1 MTGTSLITRTG
12 LALMLLMARTP
23 AVAATDAAGFEDL
36 AKLEGRV
43 IGALDA
49 DIGQPG
55 GPVTHLDRRLKLQ
68 PCPQTVTIDPP
79 ALGAVA
85 LRCESLGW
93 RIRVPLVK
101 SANAQA
107 VANQTAVGN
116 TTPAAIYQSSQPMT
130 PALIKRGDP
139 IELVAGDG
147 GFTVSTAAV
156 AQEDG
161 RLGGRIRVKPANGPI
176 VIGMVQDAS
185 RVRVSSF

>member
-1 MTGTSLITRTG
+1 MTGPSFMIRTG
-12 LALMLLMARTP
+12 LALILLIASTP
-23 AVAATDAAGFEDL
+23 AWAATDAAGFEDL
-36 AKLEGRV
+36 ARLEGRV
-43 IGALDA
+43 VGALDA
-49 DIGQPG
+49 DVGQPG

-85 LRCESLGW
+85 LRCETLGW

-101 SANAQA
+101 SASAQA
-107 VANQTAVGN
+107 VANMTAVGN
-116 TTPAAIYQSSQPMT
+116 GTPAADRLAQSTT

-147 GFTVSTAAV
+147 SFTVSTGAV

-161 RLGGRIRVKPANGPI
+161 RLGGRIRVKPNDRPQI
-176 VIGMVQDAS
+176 VIGMVEDS
-185 RVRVSSF
+185 GRVRVSSF

>member
-1 MTGTSLITRTG
+1 MTRTG
-12 LALMLLMARTP
+12 LALILLIAGTP
-23 AVAATDAAGFEDL
+23 ACAATDAAGFEDL
-36 AKLEGRV
+36 ARLEGRV
-43 IGALDA
+43 VGALDA
-49 DIGQPG
+49 DVGQPG

-85 LRCESLGW
+85 LRCETLGW

-101 SANAQA
+101 SASAQA
-107 VANQTAVGN
+107 VANAAAVGN
-116 TTPAAIYQSSQPMT
+116 SSAAAYRSAQPT
-130 PALIKRGDP
+130 APALIKRGDP

-147 GFTVSTAAV
+147 SFSVSTAAV

-161 RLGGRIRVKPANGPI
+161 RLGGRIRVKPADRAQV
-176 VIGMVQDAS
+176 VIGMVEDAG

>member
-1 MTGTSLITRTG
+1 MTRTG
-12 LALMLLMARTP
+12 FALILLMAGTP
-23 AVAATDAAGFEDL
+23 AMAATDAAGFEDL

-43 IGALDA
+43 IGALDV

-101 SANAQA
+101 SANPQA
-107 VANQTAVGN
+107 VANATAVGNN
-116 TTPAAIYQSSQPMT
+116 TTPAAIYQPVQPAT
-130 PALIKRGDP
+130 PPLIKRGDP
-139 IELVAGDG
+139 IQLIAGDG
-147 GFTVSTAAV
+147 GFTVTTAAI

-161 RLGGRIRVKPANGPI
+161 RLGGRIRVKPADRGQI
-176 VIGMVQDAS
+176 VIGMVEDAG
-185 RVRVSSF
+185 RVRVSAF